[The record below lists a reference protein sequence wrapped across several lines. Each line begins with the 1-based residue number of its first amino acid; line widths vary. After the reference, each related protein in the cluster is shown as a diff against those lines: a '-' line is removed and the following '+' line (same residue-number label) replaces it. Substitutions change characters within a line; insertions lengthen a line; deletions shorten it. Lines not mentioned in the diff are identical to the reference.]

1 MTCFAMQDRDVLR
14 RVHGR
19 RLVIRSMLVALGA
32 TMICMPA
39 GVAAAT
45 GAEDYPARPMRIL
58 VGVSPGGP
66 TDIYSRM
73 IGQKLTERW
82 GQPMIVDNRAGAGQT
97 IAADITAR
105 AAPDGYTLF
114 MCTQTFAVNPSL
126 YRKLPYD
133 SLRDFAPV
141 SLVVRQPLALFV
153 SPTLPVRSLKELVA
167 YGRANPGKL
176 NYGSSGPSS
185 SLRFA
190 AELLKVLGGFDLV
203 HVAYKGTAPALTDLA
218 TGQVQIV
225 FSGLPA
231 AQPFYSSGR
240 IRPIAVAGEQRLE
253 GMPDLPT
260 AAEAGL
266 PGLVAE
272 SWFGVLAPAKTP
284 PAIVRKLSAAIME
297 ATRTP
302 EMRARLSK
310 EGAHAVG
317 NTPEEFG
324 ALIRSEM
331 AKWGKIVRDNDIRAD

>member
-1 MTCFAMQDRDVLR
+1 M
-14 RVHGR
+14 
-19 RLVIRSMLVALGA
+19 IRSTFVGVGAVLVCVPA
-32 TMICMPA
+32 T
-39 GVAAAT
+39 AAA
-45 GAEDYPARPMRIL
+45 AAAVDEYPARPIRIL
-58 VGVSPGGP
+58 VGVTPGGP

-82 GQPMIVDNRAGAGQT
+82 GQPIVVDNRAGGGQT
-97 IAADITAR
+97 IAAEITAR

-153 SPTLPVRSLKELVA
+153 SPTLPVRTLKELVA
-167 YGRANPGKL
+167 YGRANSGKL
-176 NYGSSGPSS
+176 NFGSSGPSS

-203 HVAYKGTAPALTDLA
+203 HVAYKGAAPALTDLA

-231 AQPFYSSGR
+231 AQPFYAGGR

-284 PAIVRKLSAAIME
+284 AAIVRKLNAAIVD
-297 ATRTP
+297 ATRAP
-302 EMRARLSK
+302 EMRARLAK

-317 NTPEEFG
+317 STPEEFG

-331 AKWGKIVRDNDIRAD
+331 AKWGKIVRDNDIRPD